1 MYEYGQRT
9 HMSAQTLMALCAVD
23 CDTKRRMAR
32 LVSPMELGFSRPA
45 ADFATAGKL
54 YLETTKRSKPEKGA
68 VC

>member
-1 MYEYGQRT
+1 
-9 HMSAQTLMALCAVD
+9 MA
-23 CDTKRRMAR
+23 K
-32 LVSPMELGFSRPA
+32 LGACCVANKLHGLQIPA